1 MTYYESSDKGHEE
14 MSYCESSEES
24 LSYDKLSGYFLVL
37 PGLTRF
43 LNIKK
48 KKKISRRL
56 FLETGGHESHTFSQ
70 QIVSILPWTELGE
83 EKGLPYKEFL
93 EPTAPELL
101 DFPIKQA
108 YVFFR

>member
-48 KKKISRRL
+48 KKFQGDFSWRLVAMRVTLFPSR
-56 FLETGGHESHTFSQ
+56 
-70 QIVSILPWTELGE
+70 
-83 EKGLPYKEFL
+83 
-93 EPTAPELL
+93 
-101 DFPIKQA
+101 
-108 YVFFR
+108 